1 MCVVPLRTNGRAH
14 FSLDAGPM
22 PASLVGR
29 LSEAE
34 YYGVTER
41 INKALLP
48 LAHFG
53 LSSLLLPFLAIDAL
67 TVAVLYGA
75 DPSLLVAPLSQD
87 LPDLLLPVLLEIT
100 LVAAAFP
107 LVSLLVSRRIGRVQ
121 ALVREVLDDASRTFA
136 PRGVHFSL
144 KLGVTGAGASTNMW
158 VEMQVAPLFRVPV
171 PVPVPT
177 LYPILLPSANEH
189 AAPAPRRPARRQQTA
204 SNRKAGR
211 SRSRRSSPPPPP
223 QLCGARPRTR
233 RRRRGAPRPARSPK
247 RWPRLRR
254 RAASPRSSR
263 STCECCKR
271 TSCCAS
277 TSRRRRRASIGTTP
291 LTKGPIR
298 AKGLYARRAR
308 PAPGAARQ
316 CPRRTDAA
324 ARRTCRLGCRGL
336 AGRSRARER
345 VERTRPYTASA
356 CVPPSLADHR
366 EHTSRPHEPGLLS
379 GLMRHI

>member
-177 LYPILLPSANEH
+177 LYPILLPRL
-189 AAPAPRRPARRQQTA
+189 AAQPDASKQQATARPGAAAAAARALLLRR
-204 SNRKAGR
+204 SFAGR
-211 SRSRRSSPPPPP
+211 GLARGGAGGGRR
-223 QLCGARPRTR
+223 ARLA
-233 RRRRGAPRPARSPK
+233 RRRGAR
-247 RWPRLRR
+247 
-254 RAASPRSSR
+254 
-263 STCECCKR
+263 R
-271 TSCCAS
+271 TSGRGCGGGQPHPAAAGVLAS
-277 TSRRRRRASIGTTP
+277 AAREPAVAPVPRADAG
-291 LTKGPIR
+291 
-298 AKGLYARRAR
+298 AR

-345 VERTRPYTASA
+345 VRTRPYTASA

>member
-1 MCVVPLRTNGRAH
+1 MTSTPGAASTSTMCVVPLRTNGRAH

-189 AAPAPRRPARRQQTA
+189 AAPGA
-204 SNRKAGR
+204 
-211 SRSRRSSPPPPP
+211 SPPSPTPANSKQPQGRAQPQPPLEP
-223 QLCGARPRTR
+223 SSSAAALRGEASHEAAQEGGA
-233 RRRRGAPRPARSPK
+233 
-247 RWPRLRR
+247 
-254 RAASPRSSR
+254 
-263 STCECCKR
+263 
-271 TSCCAS
+271 
-277 TSRRRRRASIGTTP
+277 
-291 LTKGPIR
+291 
-298 AKGLYARRAR
+298 
-308 PAPGAARQ
+308 APGSLAEEVAAAAAAGSLTPQQQEYLRVLQENQLLRQYLAQTQALVQLQAQHASALAARTQ
-316 CPRRTDAA
+316 PPAGPAALDAA
-324 ARRTCRLGCRGL
+324 G
-336 AGRSRARER
+336 
-345 VERTRPYTASA
+345 
-356 CVPPSLADHR
+356 
-366 EHTSRPHEPGLLS
+366 
-379 GLMRHI
+379 